1 MVIGEGNGNQF
12 HSCLENPMNRE
23 VWWAI
28 VHRVAESQDTIEATR
43 HGGQFF
49 GVSKSQ

>member
-23 VWWAI
+23 VWQ
-28 VHRVAESQDTIEATR
+28 VAVY
-43 HGGQFF
+43 
-49 GVSKSQ
+49 GVSKSQIRLKQLSTHAHGYGDCQV